1 MSNTIAR
8 NISLVDALRTALVQL
23 SVLLFSGLAFG
34 QVSTS
39 VVAVPPT
46 PQGEDEA
53 VIPHN
58 PRATENWQD
67 KPLSQ
72 LKASISLGLPE
83 DEKLN
88 PLEIARLNQANHFL
102 TSHGSFFSPLGDSRP
117 WLLSTY
123 EWEAP
128 ATRHLPLLF
137 EEPNLERQGYTY
149 GFRTYWCGEEGAVHV
164 PECLQPF
171 VSAAH
176 FFGRVPLIPYNL
188 GADDACE
195 PMYTLGVD
203 RPGTPAFYRRQYL
216 PLSLRGA
223 IYQAG
228 ATVGMLYIFP

>member
-1 MSNTIAR
+1 M
-8 NISLVDALRTALVQL
+8 LVAAST
-23 SVLLFSGLAFG
+23 LLFAAIASAE
-34 QVSTS
+34 TS
-39 VVAVPPT
+39 PNVATVPPGPAGEET
-46 PQGEDEA
+46 P

-72 LKASISLGLPE
+72 LKASISLNLPE
-83 DEKLN
+83 SEKLT
-88 PLEIARLNQANHFL
+88 PLEVSRLNQANQFL

-117 WLLSTY
+117 WLLATY

-149 GFRTYWCGEEGAVHV
+149 GVRTYWRGEEGAIHV
-164 PECLQPF
+164 PECLQPL

-176 FFGRVPLIPYNL
+176 FFGSVPLMPYKC
-188 GADDACE
+188 GVDCAFE
-195 PMYTLGVD
+195 PVYTLGTD
-203 RPGTPAFYRRQYL
+203 RPGTPAFYRKHYL

-228 ATVGMLYIFP
+228 ATVGMIYLLP